1 MKIEKV
7 GVSSAAF
14 VFGGIFAVL
23 GAIGGFLEGISA
35 MVGLSFKIGII
46 QGLGIGLLET
56 IMLIVIYA
64 VVGLI
69 IGIIVGAICAWAF
82 NHSSK
87 LFGGIE
93 ITVKE

>member
-7 GVSSAAF
+7 GVSSAAL

-23 GAIGGFLEGISA
+23 GAIGGFLEGISG
-35 MVGLSFKIGII
+35 MFELSFKIGII
-46 QGLGIGLLET
+46 QGLGVGVLET
-56 IMLIVIYA
+56 IMLIVMYA
-64 VVGLI
+64 VIGL
-69 IGIIVGAICAWAF
+69 IVGAICAWAF
-82 NHSSK
+82 NHSSR